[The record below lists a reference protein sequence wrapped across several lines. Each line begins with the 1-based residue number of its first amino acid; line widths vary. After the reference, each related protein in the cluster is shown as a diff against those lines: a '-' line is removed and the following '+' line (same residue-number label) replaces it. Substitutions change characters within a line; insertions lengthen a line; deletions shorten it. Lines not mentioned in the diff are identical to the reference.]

1 MENQNNVVDDVQK
14 NGQVSGNTEKNSG
27 KHSFFDIFKKTDGK
41 KKKLNVWI
49 FIVAILAAV
58 CVFFIS
64 EKNILSSLDFWLSD
78 LIHQPDNNPT
88 LPIMIVGI
96 DEKSIEG
103 LKEEYGS
110 VGNWPRDL
118 YAKAIENLNT
128 CGPSSPSVIAM
139 DILFDMAKDPE
150 TDQVLADTCAK
161 YGNVVTGYLFNF
173 ERKVYGVGEIN
184 EVDEVV
190 SAAYPYDA
198 LRNSA
203 TLAFTNN
210 SSSINVRG
218 LHQNKSDDY
227 PRRIIPFIYNHMDG
241 TYAESFS
248 LVTYKAY
255 MEKIGSPF
263 DSSDLFSM
271 FKDNDQN
278 VYFTYTTG
286 NLTERVMSF
295 DYYVSFIDAVNGSE
309 ELQIPNDDEIV
320 LIGAYAEGLED
331 AFYTPANRKKKMNG
345 VEIHANTMEAI
356 AKNTLQVDANNDFVS
371 VLYALI
377 TACLI
382 VFAYLSTLPIAGT
395 VGLGVAVIDEIL
407 SIILY
412 KNGIYLKTVYLI
424 IPIILTLVVA
434 VIMHYLSAKA
444 AKDKINN
451 AFKMYVAPEVVDEM
465 AGSGNFELKLGGQTK
480 DIAVLFIDIRGFTT
494 MSEGLEPEEVVSIL
508 NEYFGLV
515 TDAIFKNKGTLDK
528 FIGDAAMAVFNS
540 PNDLDD
546 YEYRA
551 VHTAWD
557 IALGSQELA
566 AKLLETHGRT
576 INYGIGVN
584 CGPAT
589 VGNIGSSFRM
599 DYTAIGDTVN
609 TSARLEAN
617 AKAGQILI
625 SEAVY
630 ERTKDWLEVEDVGPI
645 PLKGKSKEIKI
656 FNVIKVIDKPGYV
669 ESQVKYKK

>member
-1 MENQNNVVDDVQK
+1 
-14 NGQVSGNTEKNSG
+14 
-27 KHSFFDIFKKTDGK
+27 
-41 KKKLNVWI
+41 
-49 FIVAILAAV
+49 
-58 CVFFIS
+58 
-64 EKNILSSLDFWLSD
+64 
-78 LIHQPDNNPT
+78 
-88 LPIMIVGI
+88 
-96 DEKSIEG
+96 EG
-103 LKEEYGS
+103 
-110 VGNWPRDL
+110 
-118 YAKAIENLNT
+118 T
-128 CGPSSPSVIAM
+128 
-139 DILFDMAKDPE
+139 
-150 TDQVLADTCAK
+150 
-161 YGNVVTGYLFNF
+161 
-173 ERKVYGVGEIN
+173 
-184 EVDEVV
+184 
-190 SAAYPYDA
+190 PYD
-198 LRNSA
+198 
-203 TLAFTNN
+203 
-210 SSSINVRG
+210 SSELYE
-218 LHQNKSDDY
+218 LHKKHPQD
-227 PRRIIPFIYNHMDG
+227 
-241 TYAESFS
+241 T
-248 LVTYKAY
+248 
-255 MEKIGSPF
+255 
-263 DSSDLFSM
+263 
-271 FKDNDQN
+271 
-278 VYFTYTTG
+278 YFTYCTG
-286 NLTERVMSF
+286 SMGENVTEF
-295 DYYVSFIDAVNGSE
+295 DYISFVDAVNGHYDDGSE
-309 ELQIPNDDEIV
+309 VSCYEDNQIV
-320 LIGAYAEGLED
+320 LIGAYAEGLQD
-331 AFYTPANRKKKMNG
+331 AFFTPANRRQKMNG
-345 VEIHANTMEAI
+345 VEIHANMMEAI
-356 AKNTLQVDANNDFVS
+356 AQGKIQVDANNTVVS
-371 VLYALI
+371 ILYGILI
-377 TACLI
+377 ACLVI
-382 VFAYLSTLPIAGT
+382 AVYFSTLSIDIALC
-395 VGLGVAVIDEIL
+395 LGAIVVDLII
-407 SIILY
+407 SFILY
-412 KNGIYLKTVYLI
+412 KNGTYLTVIYFISPAV
-424 IPIILTLVVA
+424 LTLIVTIV
-434 VIMHYLSAKA
+434 MHYLSAKMA
-444 AKDKINN
+444 RDKINN

-465 AGSGNFELKLGGQTK
+465 AGNGDFVLKLGGQTK